1 MHAFLPYKGAS
12 DDDDGAIEDFEGGE
26 EYDSEQRQKMRAVIA
41 QKLKKL
47 EDANKSAREGD
58 HEKKT
63 SRR

>member
-1 MHAFLPYKGAS
+1 
-12 DDDDGAIEDFEGGE
+12 
-26 EYDSEQRQKMRAVIA
+26 MRAVIA